1 MRAGDGAPAH
11 VPPAA
16 EAPMTDRAPRPAAFL
31 DRDGVLNH
39 DIGYA
44 HRPDQVRWIEGALP
58 AVRMLNRAGYLVF
71 VVTNQSGIA
80 RGLFGEEDVRA
91 LHRWMAERLAEHDAR
106 VDDWRYCPYHPDH
119 QADRYGRYAGWR
131 KPAPGMLLD
140 LMERWPV
147 RRAGSF
153 LIGDRDSD
161 MRAAAAAGIAG
172 RLYQGGDL
180 ADFVRRLLAADGTGI
195 SGGGEDADR

>member
-1 MRAGDGAPAH
+1 
-11 VPPAA
+11 
-16 EAPMTDRAPRPAAFL
+16 MTDRAPRPAAFL

-44 HRPDQVRWIEGALP
+44 YRPDQVTWIEGAMA
-58 AVRMLNRAGYLVF
+58 AVRSLNRAGYFVF

-80 RGLFGEEDVRA
+80 RGLYGEEQVQS
-91 LHRWMAERLAEHDAR
+91 LHRWMDERLAEHDAH
-106 VDDWRYCPYHPDH
+106 VDDWRYCPYHPDN
-119 QADRYGRYAGWR
+119 QVQRYARYADWR

-140 LMERWPV
+140 LMDRWQV

-161 MRAAAAAGIAG
+161 MQAAAAAGVAG
-172 RLYQGGDL
+172 RLYEGGNLDG
-180 ADFVRRLLAADGTGI
+180 FVRRLLAADGTVI
-195 SGGGEDADR
+195 SEVGEDANR